1 MLKEFFQRRS
11 LRKCASRVPTGLLS
25 LGKLR
30 SAVVFIDVEDTTFD
44 QCKNAVLSFFRDR
57 GIKADIF
64 FFDFRKLSKEERLI
78 TSITTTVL
86 RKDLNWYG
94 RPSREKVAL
103 MLSGEPDLFISLLA
117 QPSFALEYM
126 AASSHARFKV
136 GRNDSPVFDLVF
148 RAESL
153 SENDAFLE
161 IVKLLDKVS

>member
-25 LGKLR
+25 LGKVR

-136 GRNDSPVFDLVF
+136 GRNGSPVFDLVF